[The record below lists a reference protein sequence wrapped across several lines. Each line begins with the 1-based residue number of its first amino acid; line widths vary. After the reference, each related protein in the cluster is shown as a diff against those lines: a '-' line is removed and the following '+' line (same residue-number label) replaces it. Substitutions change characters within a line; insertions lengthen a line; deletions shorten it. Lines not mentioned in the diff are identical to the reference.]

1 MCVLE
6 CSPRLNAK
14 GSVSMSY
21 LQRKNHGKE
30 QAEAPDWGFVAF
42 VIIIFATAVT
52 LTLTQIYL
60 QNPK

>member
-1 MCVLE
+1 MQ
-6 CSPRLNAK
+6 K
-14 GSVSMSY
+14 GGVSMSY

-42 VIIIFATAVT
+42 VIVIFAIAVT